1 LRLWRGGFGRFIEW
15 GLVGFKGSNDGVV
28 VFEGL
33 WMKLRIRDFFFGL
46 STFIRLQN
54 GAWAVMVCLC
64 VQFNI
69 LSTES
74 LAPWELVGHSH
85 YAKCRQRSHAA
96 WVSASC
102 APCCQ
107 PWSHSFSFVMF
118 FVFLQRIV
126 KIGITFTNTSDIF
139 FCFIIAAV
147 ASKVLYRVVFT
158 TLRVDS
164 AGGA

>member
-1 LRLWRGGFGRFIEW
+1 
-15 GLVGFKGSNDGVV
+15 
-28 VFEGL
+28 
-33 WMKLRIRDFFFGL
+33 
-46 STFIRLQN
+46 
-54 GAWAVMVCLC
+54 
-64 VQFNI
+64 
-69 LSTES
+69 
-74 LAPWELVGHSH
+74 
-85 YAKCRQRSHAA
+85 
-96 WVSASC
+96 
-102 APCCQ
+102 
-107 PWSHSFSFVMF
+107 MF